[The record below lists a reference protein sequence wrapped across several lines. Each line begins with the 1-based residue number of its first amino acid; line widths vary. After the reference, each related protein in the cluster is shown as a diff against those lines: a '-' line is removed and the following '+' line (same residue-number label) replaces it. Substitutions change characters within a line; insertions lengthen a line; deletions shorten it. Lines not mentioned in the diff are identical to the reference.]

1 MNDEEETEEDEM
13 DEDEYV
19 DNGDEDD
26 EEEEEYEED
35 DEEED
40 GVAGQPNGIKSAL
53 NGYSKDVA
61 GYARGWLSHDF
72 ELSGML
78 ISWVWMSQAIRRRPP
93 QSSSRLLAHSK
104 LCIPFV
110 APQIE

>member
-1 MNDEEETEEDEM
+1 M

-78 ISWVWMSQAIRRRPP
+78 ISWVWMSQAIRRRDILKILRRAT
-93 QSSSRLLAHSK
+93 QTKTQLAQK
-104 LCIPFV
+104 KIPLFV
-110 APQIE
+110 CVD